1 MVKTDMSSPND
12 LSRKQQRGV
21 ALITALLVVA
31 LASIAAAAVLAS
43 ASIAIHRTENL
54 LDSEKGW
61 WYADGVEAWGKT
73 ILDRDAKNNKTVSLA
88 SEWAKPVDYLP
99 IDEGSIRG
107 ALEDLQGRLNL
118 NNFGLAYNTPAYNA
132 NVVVLERLLAVL
144 DADPS
149 QAKGI
154 AAAIHDWID
163 QDTQP
168 SGFDGAED
176 SEYLSLPVPYRTPN
190 RPLESVSEV
199 LAIKGM
205 TKEVFYKLTHCAQT
219 KIGWQSCITA
229 LPTYPTP
236 FNVNTAPEPLL
247 RALAKEPS
255 SSALDQF
262 INNRVKTPYD
272 GDADA
277 FQAAP
282 KGFLTAADGITSDM
296 ISVHSNYF
304 LMHTE
309 TFVGSGRVAMYSF
322 FYRPSSGATIVLGH
336 STDTE

>member
-1 MVKTDMSSPND
+1 MRASHSLIQKP
-12 LSRKQQRGV
+12 QQGV

-31 LASIAAAAVLAS
+31 LASIAAAAILSS
-43 ASIAIHRTENL
+43 ASIAIHRTGNL
-54 LDSEKGW
+54 IDSEKGW

-88 SEWAKPVDYLP
+88 AEWAKPVDYLP

-107 ALEDLQGRLNL
+107 GLEDLQGRLNL
-118 NNFGLAYNTPAYNA
+118 NNFGLAYNSQGYNA
-132 NVVVLERLLAVL
+132 NVAILERLLLVL
-144 DADPS
+144 EADPS

-168 SGFDGAED
+168 TGFDGAED
-176 SEYLSLPVPYRTPN
+176 SEYLSASVPYRTPN
-190 RPLESVSEV
+190 RRLESVSEV

-205 TKEVFYKLTHCAQT
+205 TKETYYKLTHCAQT

-229 LPTYPTP
+229 LPMVPTTL
-236 FNVNTAPEPLL
+236 NVNTAPEPIL
-247 RALAKEPS
+247 RALVKQPS
-255 SSALDQF
+255 SSALDEF
-262 INNRVKTPYD
+262 INIRVKTPYD
-272 GDADA
+272 GDGDA

-282 KGFLTAADGITSDM
+282 KGFITAADGISNDM
-296 ISVHSNYF
+296 IAVHSNYF

>member
-1 MVKTDMSSPND
+1 MKTPNAQVVR
-12 LSRKQQRGV
+12 SQRGV

-31 LASIAAAAVLAS
+31 LASIAAAAVLSS
-43 ASIAIHRTENL
+43 ASIAIHRTGNL
-54 LDSEKGW
+54 IDSEKGW

-73 ILDRDAKNNKTVSLA
+73 IMDRDAKSNKTVSLA
-88 SEWAKPVDYLP
+88 AEWAKPVDYLP

-107 ALEDLQGRLNL
+107 SIEDLQGRLNL
-118 NNFGLAYNTPAYNA
+118 NNFGQTYNTPAYNA
-132 NVVVLERLLAVL
+132 NVAILERLLTVL
-144 DADPS
+144 EADPS

-163 QDTQP
+163 ADGQP

-176 SEYLSLPVPYRTPN
+176 TEYMSLDMPYRTPN

-205 TKEVFYKLTHCAQT
+205 TKEIYYKLTHCAQT

-229 LPTYPTP
+229 LPTFPTP
-236 FNVNTAPEPLL
+236 INVNTAPEPVL
-247 RALAKEPS
+247 RALPKQPS
-255 SSALDQF
+255 SSALDAF
-262 INNRVKTPYD
+262 ISTRVKAPYSND
-272 GDADA
+272 SDA

-282 KGFLTAADGITSDM
+282 KGFITAADGVTSDM
-296 ISVHSNYF
+296 IGVHSNYF
-304 LMHTE
+304 LIHTE

-322 FYRPSSGATIVLGH
+322 LYRPASGGTIVLGH
-336 STDTE
+336 STDSE

>member
-1 MVKTDMSSPND
+1 MTSSHVQIIK
-12 LSRKQQRGV
+12 RQRGV

-31 LASIAAAAVLAS
+31 LASIAAAAVLS
-43 ASIAIHRTENL
+43 SSSMAIHRTGNL

-73 ILDRDAKNNKTVSLA
+73 IMDRDAKNNKTVSLA
-88 SEWAKPVDYLP
+88 AEWAKPVDYLP

-107 ALEDLQGRLNL
+107 SIEDLQGRLNL
-118 NNFGLAYNTPAYNA
+118 NNFGLAYNSPAYNA
-132 NVVVLERLLAVL
+132 NVAILERLLLVL
-144 DADPS
+144 EADPS
-149 QAKGI
+149 QAKAI

-168 SGFDGAED
+168 TGFDGAED
-176 SEYLSLPVPYRTPN
+176 SEYLSMPVPYRTPN
-190 RPLESVSEV
+190 QPLESVSEV

-205 TKEVFYKLTHCAQT
+205 TKETFYKLTHCAQT
-219 KIGWQSCITA
+219 KLGWQSCITA
-229 LPTYPTP
+229 LPTFPTTL
-236 FNVNTAPEPLL
+236 NVNTAPEPLL
-247 RALAKEPS
+247 RALVKQPS
-255 SSALDQF
+255 STALDAF
-262 INNRVKTPYD
+262 IAERLKTPYT

-282 KGFLTAADGITSDM
+282 KGFITAADGVTADM
-296 ISVHSNYF
+296 IAVHSNYF

-322 FYRPSSGATIVLGH
+322 LYRPSSGGTIVLGH
-336 STDTE
+336 STDIE

>member
-1 MVKTDMSSPND
+1 MATSNFPSIK
-12 LSRKQQRGV
+12 RQRGV

-31 LASIAAAAVLAS
+31 LASIAAAAVLSS
-43 ASIAIHRTENL
+43 ASMAIHRTGNL

-88 SEWAKPVDYLP
+88 AEWAKPVDYLP

-107 ALEDLQGRLNL
+107 GIEDLQGRLNL
-118 NNFGLAYNTPAYNA
+118 NNFGLTYNSPVYNA
-132 NVVVLERLLAVL
+132 NVAVLERLLVL
-144 DADPS
+144 LEADPS
-149 QAKGI
+149 QATAV
-154 AAAIHDWID
+154 AAAM
-163 QDTQP
+163 
-168 SGFDGAED
+168 
-176 SEYLSLPVPYRTPN
+176 PYRTAN

-205 TKEVFYKLTHCAQT
+205 TKETFYKLTHCAQT

-229 LPTYPTP
+229 LPTFPTAI
-236 FNVNTAPEPLL
+236 NVNTAPEPVL
-247 RALAKEPS
+247 RALLKQPS
-255 SSALDQF
+255 SSALDGF
-262 INNRVKTPYD
+262 IAERVKNPYT
-272 GDADA
+272 GDSDA

-282 KGFLTAADGITSDM
+282 KGFVTAADGVTADM
-296 ISVHSNYF
+296 IGVHSNYF

-322 FYRPSSGATIVLGH
+322 LYRPSSAATIVLGH

>member
-1 MVKTDMSSPND
+1 M
-12 LSRKQQRGV
+12 
-21 ALITALLVVA
+21 ITALLVVA
-31 LASIAAAAVLAS
+31 LASIAAAAVLSS
-43 ASIAIHRTENL
+43 ASMAIHRTGNL
-54 LDSEKGW
+54 FDSEKGW

-88 SEWAKPVDYLP
+88 ADWAKPVDYLP

-107 ALEDLQGRLNL
+107 GLEDLQGRLNL
-118 NNFGLAYNTPAYNA
+118 NNFGQTYNTPAYNA
-132 NVVVLERLLAVL
+132 NVAILERLLTVL
-144 DADPS
+144 EADPA

-163 QDTQP
+163 QDSQP
-168 SGFDGAED
+168 TGFDGAED
-176 SEYLSLPVPYRTPN
+176 SEYSSVDMPYRTPN
-190 RPLESVSEV
+190 RLMESVSEV

-205 TKEVFYKLTHCAQT
+205 SKDVYFKLTHCAQT

-229 LPTYPTP
+229 LPTFPTP
-236 FNVNTAPEPLL
+236 INVNTAPEPIL
-247 RALAKEPS
+247 RALPKQPS
-255 SSALDQF
+255 SSALDGF
-262 INNRVKTPYD
+262 INTRVKTPYSGD
-272 GDADA
+272 GDA
-277 FQAAP
+277 FQTAP
-282 KGFLTAADGITSDM
+282 KGFLTAADGVPSDM

-336 STDTE
+336 STDIE

>member
-1 MVKTDMSSPND
+1 MRALNTLTAKHE
-12 LSRKQQRGV
+12 RGV

-43 ASIAIHRTENL
+43 ASIAIHRTANL

-88 SEWAKPVDYLP
+88 AEWAKPVDYLP

-107 ALEDLQGRLNL
+107 GLEDLQGRLNL
-118 NNFGLAYNTPAYNA
+118 NNFGLTAYNTAAYNA
-132 NVVVLERLLAVL
+132 NVLILERLLQL
-144 DADPS
+144 LEADPS

-154 AAAIHDWID
+154 AAAIHDWVD

-168 SGFDGAED
+168 TGYDGAED
-176 SEYLSLPVPYRTPN
+176 SEYLSLPIPYRTPN
-190 RPLESVSEV
+190 RILESVSEV

-205 TKEVFYKLTHCAQT
+205 TKETYFKLTHCAQT

-229 LPTYPTP
+229 LPQLTTL
-236 FNVNTAPEPLL
+236 NVNTAPEPIL
-247 RALAKEPS
+247 RALLKQPS
-255 SSALDQF
+255 SSALDEF
-262 INNRVKTPYD
+262 INIRVKTPYTGD
-272 GDADA
+272 GDA

-282 KGFLTAADGITSDM
+282 KGFITAADSVTTDM
-296 ISVHSNYF
+296 IAVHSNYF